1 MPCLDEDDASCI
13 GGFCRGLGHGTCAG
27 GVAGNPNLNPFGLD
41 WKQNGYEWTTEL
53 CQADSDGDG
62 FTNGEE
68 LGDPCCTWVA
78 GVFGGS
84 GDSDYLLNFVPSHPG
99 DADHTPSDEYQRPSC
114 DGSDVA
120 PPMDEEGEGNDDAP
134 TGTAAFNPGERQ
146 GSFEFRIKDYP
157 IPKET
162 TTYVDFVFNIP
173 EFDFDNPDVVHIV
186 FGEALVSQPKHLHHF
201 VIQGCSSRVPE
212 DIEGRPLDSVPDH
225 CNVPVGGFSGWAPGA
240 TIWGVPTNAGVAIGK
255 GFGVQA
261 ISVNVHYTDG
271 DADYLEGGQ
280 AIATDG
286 IRVHYTPDLR
296 PNTVTTSPVINVGFG
311 PKEMHIEPKKKRSF
325 MTRTCTI
332 ESRCQDLA
340 DEKMNILGSMMV
352 GDPDLTCA
360 SGASKFYCN
369 FSEEFKMA
377 CPSSCGLCGEDSS
390 RNVEEYKAI
399 ATFYHG
405 HVIAKEM
412 YMILIPKGSDE
423 KIDLKSRSI
432 WNYDDQSGYE
442 LDNVILRPGDKIQTT
457 CVYDST
463 DRDSITR
470 FDLATYDEMC
480 LNTITTLMPLPEAE
494 EGGLSLANEIE
505 IRGFR
510 CATSE
515 DGDIWLGE
523 LASED
528 DPRDIMNL
536 HPLEDQECSFPTG
549 IFTFSGV
556 PTQEMRCNG
565 RLQLCHFRRH
575 FVLQ

>member
-1 MPCLDEDDASCI
+1 MC
-13 GGFCRGLGHGTCAG
+13 
-27 GVAGNPNLNPFGLD
+27 
-41 WKQNGYEWTTEL
+41 
-53 CQADSDGDG
+53 
-62 FTNGEE
+62 
-68 LGDPCCTWVA
+68 
-78 GVFGGS
+78 
-84 GDSDYLLNFVPSHPG
+84 YLL
-99 DADHTPSDEYQRPSC
+99 
-114 DGSDVA
+114 
-120 PPMDEEGEGNDDAP
+120 
-134 TGTAAFNPGERQ
+134 RQ
-146 GSFEFRIKDYP
+146 
-157 IPKET
+157 
-162 TTYVDFVFNIP
+162 
-173 EFDFDNPDVVHIV
+173 
-186 FGEALVSQPKHLHHF
+186 
-201 VIQGCSSRVPE
+201 
-212 DIEGRPLDSVPDH
+212 
-225 CNVPVGGFSGWAPGA
+225 
-240 TIWGVPTNAGVAIGK
+240 
-255 GFGVQA
+255 VQA

-311 PKEMHIEPKKKRSF
+311 PKDMHIEPNQKRAF
-325 MTRTCTI
+325 VTRTCTI

-352 GDPDLTCA
+352 GDPELTCA

-377 CPSSCGLCGEDSS
+377 CPSSCGLCGKDSS

-412 YMILIPKGSDE
+412 YMTLIPKDSDE

-442 LDNVILRPGDKIQTT
+442 LDNIVLRPGDKIQTT

-505 IRGFR
+505 IRGFG

-523 LASED
+523 LASEED
-528 DPRDIMNL
+528 ARDIMNL
-536 HPLEDQECSFPTG
+536 HPLRDQECSFPTG

-565 RLQLCHFRRH
+565 SIVKSDEGMCSEIDGSFLMPVINAGHSCQGGSFNMKDSNDGTTEEECVRGGGTWTAYNCGEAEEFLLNSPIANDPEVRH
-575 FVLQ
+575 FLKEYWWQPKCCIGGDGAEEGNNADTKADEMLSSGGNDSADESSNNIGAVVGGAIGGLAVAAAIVALAIRKRRQSGAASGDEKSDGKRSTSIAATRRVTGYDFDNTL